1 MTTGF
6 DTIEYLHSGPPDPR
20 VPVACNTCVPADV
33 LRTIAELAHDCAN
46 GVGETIPSPGGIA
59 GCLLASML
67 VCAMEQVGEHS
78 EVIRA
83 RILASI
89 LMGLAE
95 EGDFIP

>member
-1 MTTGF
+1 
-6 DTIEYLHSGPPDPR
+6 
-20 VPVACNTCVPADV
+20 
-33 LRTIAELAHDCAN
+33 
-46 GVGETIPSPGGIA
+46 
-59 GCLLASML
+59 ML